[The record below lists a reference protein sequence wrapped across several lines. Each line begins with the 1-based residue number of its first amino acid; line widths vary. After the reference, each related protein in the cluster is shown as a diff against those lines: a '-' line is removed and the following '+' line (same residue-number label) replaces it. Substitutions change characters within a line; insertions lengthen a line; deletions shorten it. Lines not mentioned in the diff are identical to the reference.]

1 MQLALKYHPRWRYTH
16 RDTESDAETKQL
28 AIALTLLEGEEML
41 GALIKSARAAGASDL
56 HLEAGLPPVLRIG
69 GELIRRGD
77 PVEANMLESIGR
89 RLTGEAGWP
98 RFVEQG
104 SFDLSANIAGVRC
117 RINIFRTFRG
127 LSMAIRVF
135 STVEPTLKKL
145 NLHPD
150 LMSIT
155 ECSHGLVLISG
166 PTGSGKSST
175 MAALIQEINRKQS
188 KHILTIES
196 PIEYLF
202 RMQRAFIRQRE
213 VGRDTPS
220 FYQGLIDA
228 LREDPDVLMVGEM
241 REPDVMRQTLGAAET
256 GHLVFATV
264 HSGTVAEAL
273 QRIVCAFPAEV
284 QDGIRAQLADTLQAV
299 VCQRLVFM
307 PEQHLRV
314 PECEILFGNLTAK
327 SVVREGKY
335 HKLGD
340 VIQTGA
346 QERMWSFGRYRT
358 WINSRTDWY
367 IGHEKNDQA
376 PSLDDAADARAAL
389 LRTLKP
395 ENRVQV
401 AQTPTRKIQMRPP
414 SSPATSKS
422 SSPGRQAPVKKA
434 KTYYEINDL
443 GNESAEEILEALK
456 NMKKK

>member
-1 MQLALKYHPRWRYTH
+1 
-16 RDTESDAETKQL
+16 
-28 AIALTLLEGEEML
+28 ML
-41 GALIKSARAAGASDL
+41 GVLIKSAKTAGASDL
-56 HLEAGLPPVLRIG
+56 HLEAGLPPVMRIG

-77 PVEANMLESIGR
+77 SVSTNMLESIGR
-89 RLTGEAGWP
+89 KLIGEAGWP
-98 RFVEQG
+98 RFVDQG
-104 SFDLSANIAGVRC
+104 SFDLSANIAGIRC
-117 RINIFRTFRG
+117 RINIFKTFRG

-135 STVEPTLKKL
+135 STVEPTLKRL

-150 LMSIT
+150 LMAIT

-175 MAALIQEINRKQS
+175 MAALIQEINKKQS

-241 REPDVMRQTLGAAET
+241 REPDVMHQTLGAAET

-273 QRIVCAFPAEV
+273 QRIVCAFPAEI
-284 QDGIRAQLADTLQAV
+284 QDSIRAQLADTLQAV

-307 PEQHLRV
+307 PERNLRV
-314 PECEILFGNLTAK
+314 PECEILLGNLTAK

-358 WINSRTDWY
+358 WMDNRADWY
-367 IGHEKNDQA
+367 TGQEKND
-376 PSLDDAADARAAL
+376 PDLPVDGGTADPTAL

-395 ENRVQV
+395 ENKVRV
-401 AQTPTRKIQMRPP
+401 TNPPTRKIQKRPA
-414 SSPATSKS
+414 SSPAMKKISF
-422 SSPGRQAPVKKA
+422 PDPQAPVKETKA
-434 KTYYEINDL
+434 YYEISDL
-443 GNESAEEILEALK
+443 GNESTEDILEELK
-456 NMKKK
+456 NMKNNK